1 MQDSIRERQEF
12 LRIIFERRATRLRID
27 IENEMKKNEEL
38 KIKNLI
44 IDPISVCNSSCF
56 FYF

>member
-38 KIKNLI
+38 KF
-44 IDPISVCNSSCF
+44 D
-56 FYF
+56 